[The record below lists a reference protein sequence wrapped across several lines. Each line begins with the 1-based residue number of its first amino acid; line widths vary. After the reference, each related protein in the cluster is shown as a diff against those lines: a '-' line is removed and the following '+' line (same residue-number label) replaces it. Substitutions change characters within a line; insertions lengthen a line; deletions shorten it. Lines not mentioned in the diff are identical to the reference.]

1 MSTSACVK
9 EQMFQVCFRE
19 ESGSTPQPNHH
30 LRMSATVIQIC
41 CLREYCSKY
50 CSKPPSALPTARDTN
65 RLNPTTGSQVYRI
78 RNQQSN
84 YRGLILCGTLKVHC
98 EKYFYH
104 QRLSTQDSPTQSSRV
119 KRGTWIE
126 NAYAKAIFKGPHC
139 WAYHWTCWKI
149 SNNTRE
155 DGFCACQTLL
165 NAKNYWEILQYTM

>member
-1 MSTSACVK
+1 MHVSK
-9 EQMFQVCFRE
+9 DKCFRSAFGKSQGLPHNQTIISE
-19 ESGSTPQPNHH
+19 CQPQ
-30 LRMSATVIQIC
+30 LSKSAVWD
-41 CLREYCSKY
+41 
-50 CSKPPSALPTARDTN
+50 KPPSALSTARDTS
-65 RLNPTTGSQVYRI
+65 RLNPTTGSQVYRN

-84 YRGLILCGTLKVHC
+84 YRVLILCDTLKVHC

-104 QRLSTQDSPTQSSRV
+104 QRLSTQDSPNQSSRV

-165 NAKNYWEILQYTM
+165 NAKNYWKILQHTM